1 MFAKPVLS
9 VDQLKSVWEYCV
21 LDYPSIHVSDILRF
35 FEKEKVG
42 LQIGVYPDPKVVAP
56 FITVSMN
63 TEPDTWTSTNGNELI
78 DVLYEVL
85 MKYLEAN
92 YVNLEAIYT
101 KEEPEDE

>member
-9 VDQLKSVWEYCV
+9 VDQLKSVWEYGV
-21 LDYPSIHVSDILRF
+21 LDYPAIHFADILRF

-42 LQIGVYPDPKVVAP
+42 LHISVYPDPTVVAP

-63 TEPDTWTSTNGNELI
+63 TEPGVWPSADGNEFI
-78 DVLYEVL
+78 DVLYCAL

-92 YVNLEAIYT
+92 YT